1 MLRYVC
7 MAVVSVLSILAELQS
22 ADGGKYWISN
32 CSKCFPCQ
40 RVEYYYISGSKP
52 ACRDRQGVSSIIT
65 RTYHWNMNDDFSME
79 LITTYYLPSRLL
91 LLVLI
96 TFFSSFLYVLPTRS
110 MLKFQLY
117 DHTGPRA
124 TLFHHQ
130 TPRIGLVQN
139 PSLGPQHLLTQ
150 GGGLPHLF
158 PVPLPYCNAL
168 A

>member
-1 MLRYVC
+1 M
-7 MAVVSVLSILAELQS
+7 MT
-22 ADGGKYWISN
+22 
-32 CSKCFPCQ
+32 FP
-40 RVEYYYISGSKP
+40 RNS
-52 ACRDRQGVSSIIT
+52 
-65 RTYHWNMNDDFSME
+65 
-79 LITTYYLPSRLL
+79 LL
-91 LLVLI
+91 LLLLLTATGPDYI
-96 TFFSSFLYVLPTRS
+96 FLFYIPLPRS

>member
-1 MLRYVC
+1 
-7 MAVVSVLSILAELQS
+7 
-22 ADGGKYWISN
+22 
-32 CSKCFPCQ
+32 
-40 RVEYYYISGSKP
+40 
-52 ACRDRQGVSSIIT
+52 
-65 RTYHWNMNDDFSME
+65 MNDDFSME

-158 PVPLPYCNAL
+158 PVPVPYCNAL

>member
-1 MLRYVC
+1 M
-7 MAVVSVLSILAELQS
+7 MT
-22 ADGGKYWISN
+22 
-32 CSKCFPCQ
+32 FPWNSLLLTATGPD
-40 RVEYYYISGSKP
+40 YIFLFYIP
-52 ACRDRQGVSSIIT
+52 
-65 RTYHWNMNDDFSME
+65 M
-79 LITTYYLPSRLL
+79 YYLPIPSLL
-91 LLVLI
+91 
-96 TFFSSFLYVLPTRS
+96 PRS

-139 PSLGPQHLLTQ
+139 PPLGPQHLLAQ

-158 PVPLPYCNAL
+158 SVPVPYYNAI